1 MRASHGVVRAPN
13 SSYVTNMNGE
23 TENAKA
29 RRDEG
34 RKESGERLGI
44 GSGG

>member
-1 MRASHGVVRAPN
+1 MGSSEHRTVRL
-13 SSYVTNMNGE
+13 YVTNMNGE

-34 RKESGERLGI
+34 RKKSGERQGR
-44 GSGG
+44 GRG